1 MLLWYIQQKNLL
13 NRNNGENI
21 SLENELNYFTNKL
34 QCDVP
39 TWTIQNML
47 ENIRDQHGSEIEY
60 IMVRHLVIAL
70 WQHEDYNV
78 DDEIGTKVI

>member
-1 MLLWYIQQKNLL
+1 MLLW
-13 NRNNGENI
+13 NI
-21 SLENELNYFTNKL
+21 SQNIFYERGMVVNLQNFPKYFSIKI

>member
-1 MLLWYIQQKNLL
+1 MNG
-13 NRNNGENI
+13 GENI
-21 SLENELNYFTNKL
+21 SLENKLNYFTNKL

-60 IMVRHLVIAL
+60 IMVRHLVIA
-70 WQHEDYNV
+70 
-78 DDEIGTKVI
+78 

>member
-1 MLLWYIQQKNLL
+1 MVVNMQNFPK
-13 NRNNGENI
+13 
-21 SLENELNYFTNKL
+21 YFSIKI

-70 WQHEDYNV
+70 
-78 DDEIGTKVI
+78 

>member
-1 MLLWYIQQKNLL
+1 MVV
-13 NRNNGENI
+13 EI
-21 SLENELNYFTNKL
+21 SVCRIRLNKL

-60 IMVRHLVIAL
+60 IMVRYLVIA
-70 WQHEDYNV
+70 
-78 DDEIGTKVI
+78 

>member
-1 MLLWYIQQKNLL
+1 M
-13 NRNNGENI
+13 NNGENI

-47 ENIRDQHGSEIEY
+47 ENIRDQHGSKIEY

-70 WQHEDYNV
+70 
-78 DDEIGTKVI
+78 